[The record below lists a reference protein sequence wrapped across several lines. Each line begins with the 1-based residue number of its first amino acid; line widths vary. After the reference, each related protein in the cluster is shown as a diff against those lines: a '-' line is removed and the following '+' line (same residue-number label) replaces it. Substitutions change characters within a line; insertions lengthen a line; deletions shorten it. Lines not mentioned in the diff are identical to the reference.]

1 LSYNIQQANNVV
13 LVSRLLQTDSLAH
26 AGAIDQ
32 YDSIEYS
39 DEIFKANASHG
50 FANLVTG
57 ATYQEDVK
65 ICKSFTPQIEVKGE
79 SKIAFAVKLALLYDS
94 AKAKRFLKRD
104 NEEEII
110 NFRGNAEIPDVKI
123 RTQRERMESSAE
135 FHVLCYAL
143 DWTQLLNG
151 EYLPEMFEDKIV
163 IVGFLG
169 DYYGDPSW
177 SDKFF
182 TPLNSKVA
190 GRANPDMFG
199 AVVHANILAMILNED
214 YVDGLPEWMEYIIA
228 IIICFLNVLLLY
240 WIDTRFPI
248 WFDGLQVII
257 QIIEIILVSGIIV
270 FVFAKLNFKLDLTLT
285 LGALALVGPC
295 FDVYK
300 SLEMTIINKL
310 KGRFG
315 AVSI

>member
-1 LSYNIQQANNVV
+1 
-13 LVSRLLQTDSLAH
+13 
-26 AGAIDQ
+26 
-32 YDSIEYS
+32 
-39 DEIFKANASHG
+39 
-50 FANLVTG
+50 
-57 ATYQEDVK
+57 
-65 ICKSFTPQIEVKGE
+65 
-79 SKIAFAVKLALLYDS
+79 
-94 AKAKRFLKRD
+94 
-104 NEEEII
+104 
-110 NFRGNAEIPDVKI
+110 
-123 RTQRERMESSAE
+123 
-135 FHVLCYAL
+135 
-143 DWTQLLNG
+143 
-151 EYLPEMFEDKIV
+151 
-163 IVGFLG
+163 
-169 DYYGDPSW
+169 
-177 SDKFF
+177 
-182 TPLNSKVA
+182 
-190 GRANPDMFG
+190 MFG